1 MVAPVA
7 RATSKQIDINGQM
20 WKIDKLSAYDGAY
33 LGYILL
39 NNALPPII
47 SQALGSE
54 MGEAAAKGEPMSK
67 KQFRQLMQDLLK
79 ATALKMPS
87 GWVQAVDELGNF
99 QVPGLEN
106 DLVLCIRLVVEVI
119 RFNFADFFADGG
131 LLDSV
136 GGLLGMSRS
145 STEE

>member
-1 MVAPVA
+1 MAIGYVDAHRLIRYRDGQA
-7 RATSKQIDINGQM
+7 RDI
-20 WKIDKLSAYDGAY
+20 
-33 LGYILL
+33 
-39 NNALPPII
+39 
-47 SQALGSE
+47 
-54 MGEAAAKGEPMSK
+54 
-67 KQFRQLMQDLLK
+67 
-79 ATALKMPS
+79 TAFAGDM
-87 GWVQAVDELGNF
+87 QAVDELGNF
-99 QVPGLEN
+99 QVPGLET

>member
-7 RATSKQIDINGQM
+7 RATSKQMDINGQM

-39 NNALPPII
+39 NNALPPMV
-47 SQALGSE
+47 SQALGGNMEEVTSS
-54 MGEAAAKGEPMSK
+54 GAPMSK
-67 KQFRQLMQDLLK
+67 AQFRQMMQDLLRV
-79 ATALKMPS
+79 TAKKMPA
-87 GWVQAVDELGNF
+87 GWIQSVDEMGNF
-99 QVPGLEN
+99 QLPELET

-119 RFNFADFFADGG
+119 RFNFTDFFADGG
-131 LLDSV
+131 LLDAV